1 MSVNTK
7 MTAIADKIRSLR
19 GVSGTM
25 GLDAMA
31 THLGNEITGLN
42 AALAALTEKGGTVP
56 DGTKVDGLAALIA
69 AIEAGGG
76 GGGGATVSFGSFT
89 PSTDAKDYVVAHDLG
104 IVPDIVFYW
113 TDASATSANGVASSV
128 STVKGLVSSSTIV
141 TAFYN
146 GSEDRVLRAK
156 LKELTSTSSSGMF
169 PAYGGAIRATKSTFE
184 LCDSGDGSGL
194 LLSSGCTYYW
204 VAIGGLT

>member
-1 MSVNTK
+1 MAYDKVVDSAVLDAGLK
-7 MTAIADKIRSLR
+7 QIADAIR
-19 GVSGTM
+19 
-25 GLDAMA
+25 
-31 THLGNEITGLN
+31 
-42 AALAALTEKGGTVP
+42 EKGGTA
-56 DGTKVDGLAALIA
+56 GNLAFPTAMADAIA
-69 AIEAGGG
+69 AIEAG

-113 TDASATSANGVASSV
+113 TDTSATSANGVVSSV
-128 STVKGLVSSSTIV
+128 STVSGLVSISTIV

-146 GSEDRVLRAK
+146 GSKDRVLRSE
-156 LKELTSTSSSGMF
+156 LINLTSTSSSGIF
-169 PAYGGAIRATKSTFE
+169 KSYGGAIRATKSTFE

-204 VAIGGLT
+204 AAIGGLT